1 MASKAY
7 KVDGMSCAS
16 CAMTIEEVAGKV
28 KGVDKA
34 SVNLATE
41 KLTID
46 CGDEFNVDSLVQ
58 AVNDTGYQVIVP
70 KETSQTFAINGMSC
84 STCAQTIQDSVGH
97 LAGVNEAFV
106 NLASEKMT
114 VNYDP
119 SIVGPYNIEETVS
132 SSGYAAELERSDDV
146 IQEVE
151 ESHDKREKRY
161 QFIWKRFVISLIFFV
176 PLMVISMGHMMG
188 MPLPAIIDPMVNPL
202 NYALIQ
208 LALTL
213 PIMWASQ
220 EYFQQGF
227 KALFKRHPN
236 MNSLIALG
244 TAAAFIYS
252 LAATISIAM
261 GNGDL
266 AMSLYYETTGMIL
279 TLHTLGLYLEERS
292 KGKMSKAIET
302 LVDLQPKKAIVVIG
316 DEEKEVPVKQVSPG
330 DIIRVRP
337 GEKIP
342 VDGVIVSGN
351 SSVDESML
359 TGESLPV
366 EKNVDNPVI
375 GASINKTGSF
385 DYRATRVGGD
395 TTLSQIIKL
404 VENAQGSKAPISRMA
419 DKITRYFVP
428 IIIAIS
434 VISFLFWM
442 LAGQSF
448 IFSLSI
454 LIAIL
459 VIACPCALG
468 LATPTA
474 IMVGTGKGADY
485 GVLIKSGLALEQ
497 IHNVDTIVFDKT
509 GTLTHGEPVVTDI
522 LTSQSISE
530 EDFLQLAASA
540 EVKSEHPLGQAIV
553 KEAKEKGVLILTAD
567 EFDSFSGQGIEVTIE
582 DKNIL
587 IGNAR
592 LMVAN
597 NIELGNFATESDR
610 LGDEGKTPM
619 FLASNNILLGV
630 IAVADT
636 VKESSQEVISAL
648 HKCGIEVVMMTGDNT
663 RTANAIADQLSIDT
677 VLSEVL
683 PEDKSS
689 EITKLQDQG
698 KKVAMVGDGIN
709 DAPALAQAQIGM
721 AVSTGTDV
729 AIESADV
736 VLMNASLMTVLTA
749 IDLSRATMRN
759 IKQNLFWA
767 FAYNIVLIPV
777 AMGVLYPFGGP
788 LLSPMFAA
796 VAMSLSSITVLLNA
810 LRLRFFKPKHN

>member
-16 CAMTIEEVAGKV
+16 CAMTIEEVVGKV
-28 KGVDKA
+28 KGVDEA

-41 KLTID
+41 KLTINHD
-46 CGDEFNVDSLVQ
+46 DEFDVDSLVQ
-58 AVNDTGYQVIVP
+58 AVDDSGYQVIIP
-70 KETSQTFAINGMSC
+70 KETSQTFAIDGMSC
-84 STCAQTIQDSVGH
+84 ATCAQTIQDSVGQ

-114 VNYDP
+114 INYDP

-132 SSGYAAELERSDDV
+132 SSGYAAQLERSDDV

-161 QFIWKRFVISLIFFV
+161 QVIWKRFVTSLIFFV
-176 PLMVISMGHMMG
+176 PLMIISMGHMMG
-188 MPLPAIIDPMVNPL
+188 MPLPAVIDPMANPL

-227 KALFKRHPN
+227 KALFNRHPN

-252 LAATISIAM
+252 LAATVSIAM

-292 KGKMSKAIET
+292 KGNMSKAIET
-302 LVDLQPKKAIVVIG
+302 LVDLQPKNAIVVIG
-316 DEEKEVPVKQVSPG
+316 DEEREVPVKQVSPG
-330 DIIRVRP
+330 DMIRVRP

-366 EKNVDNPVI
+366 EKNVDSAVI

-428 IIIAIS
+428 IIIVIS

-448 IFSLSI
+448 VFSLSI

-497 IHNVDTIVFDKT
+497 THNVDTIVFDKT

-522 LTSQSISE
+522 LTADTVSE
-530 EDFLQLAASA
+530 KEFLQLAASA

-553 KEAKEKGVLILTAD
+553 KDANEKDISILSAD
-567 EFDSFSGQGIEVTIE
+567 AFDSISGQGIEVTIE

-592 LMVAN
+592 LMAAN
-597 NIELGNFATESDR
+597 NIDLGKFARESDR

-636 VKESSQEVISAL
+636 VKESSQEVISTL
-648 HKCGIEVVMMTGDNT
+648 HKRGIEVVMMTGDNT
-663 RTANAIADQLSIDT
+663 RTANAIANQLSIDT

-683 PEDKSS
+683 PEDKSN

-709 DAPALAQAQIGM
+709 DAPALAQAEIGM

-810 LRLRFFKPKHN
+810 LRLKFFKPKHN

>member
-16 CAMTIEEVAGKV
+16 CAMTIEEVVGKV
-28 KGVDKA
+28 KGVDEA

-41 KLTID
+41 KLTINHD
-46 CGDEFNVDSLVQ
+46 DEFDVDSLIQ
-58 AVNDTGYQVIVP
+58 AVDDSGYQVIIP
-70 KETSQTFAINGMSC
+70 KETSQTFAIDGMSC
-84 STCAQTIQDSVGH
+84 ATCAQTIQDSVGQ

-114 VNYDP
+114 INYDP

-132 SSGYAAELERSDDV
+132 SSGYAAQLERSDDV

-161 QFIWKRFVISLIFFV
+161 QVIWKRFVTSLIFFV
-176 PLMVISMGHMMG
+176 PLMIISMGHMMG
-188 MPLPAIIDPMVNPL
+188 MPLPAVIDPMANPL

-227 KALFKRHPN
+227 KALFNRHPN

-252 LAATISIAM
+252 LAATVSIAM

-292 KGKMSKAIET
+292 KGNMSKAIET
-302 LVDLQPKKAIVVIG
+302 LVDLQPKNAIVVIG
-316 DEEKEVPVKQVSPG
+316 DEEREVPVKQVSPG
-330 DIIRVRP
+330 DMIRVRP

-366 EKNVDNPVI
+366 EKNVDSAVI

-428 IIIAIS
+428 IIIVIS

-448 IFSLSI
+448 VFSLSI

-497 IHNVDTIVFDKT
+497 THNVDTIVFDKT

-522 LTSQSISE
+522 LTADTVSE
-530 EDFLQLAASA
+530 KEFLQLAASA

-553 KEAKEKGVLILTAD
+553 KDANEKDISILSAD
-567 EFDSFSGQGIEVTIE
+567 AFDSISGQGIEVTIE

-592 LMVAN
+592 LMAAN
-597 NIELGNFATESDR
+597 NIDLGKFARESDR

-636 VKESSQEVISAL
+636 VKESSQEVISTL
-648 HKCGIEVVMMTGDNT
+648 HKRGIEVVMMTGDNT
-663 RTANAIADQLSIDT
+663 RTANAIANQLSIDT

-683 PEDKSS
+683 PEDKSN

-709 DAPALAQAQIGM
+709 DAPALAQAEIGM

-810 LRLRFFKPKHN
+810 LRLKFFKPKHN

>member
-16 CAMTIEEVAGKV
+16 CAMTIEEVVGKV
-28 KGVDKA
+28 KGVDEA

-41 KLTID
+41 KLTINHD
-46 CGDEFNVDSLVQ
+46 DEFDVDSLIQ
-58 AVNDTGYQVIVP
+58 AVDDSGYQVIIP
-70 KETSQTFAINGMSC
+70 KETSQTFAIDGMSC
-84 STCAQTIQDSVGH
+84 ATCAQTIQDSVGQ

-114 VNYDP
+114 INYDP

-132 SSGYAAELERSDDV
+132 SSGYAAQLERSDDV

-161 QFIWKRFVISLIFFV
+161 QVIWKRFVTSLIFFV
-176 PLMVISMGHMMG
+176 PLMIISMGHMMG
-188 MPLPAIIDPMVNPL
+188 MPLPAVIDPMANPL

-227 KALFKRHPN
+227 KALFNRHPN

-252 LAATISIAM
+252 LAATVSIGM

-292 KGKMSKAIET
+292 KGNMSKAIET
-302 LVDLQPKKAIVVIG
+302 LVDLQPKNAIVVIG
-316 DEEKEVPVKQVSPG
+316 DEEREVPVKQVSPG
-330 DIIRVRP
+330 DMIRVRP

-366 EKNVDNPVI
+366 EKNVDSAVI

-428 IIIAIS
+428 IIIVIS

-448 IFSLSI
+448 VFSLSI

-497 IHNVDTIVFDKT
+497 THNVDTIVFDKT

-522 LTSQSISE
+522 LTADTVSE
-530 EDFLQLAASA
+530 KEFLQLAASA

-553 KEAKEKGVLILTAD
+553 KDANEKDISILSAD
-567 EFDSFSGQGIEVTIE
+567 AFDSISGQGIEVTIE

-592 LMVAN
+592 LMAAN
-597 NIELGNFATESDR
+597 NIDLGKFARESDR

-636 VKESSQEVISAL
+636 VKESSQEVISTL
-648 HKCGIEVVMMTGDNT
+648 HKRGIEVVMMTGDNT
-663 RTANAIADQLSIDT
+663 RTANAIANQLSIDT

-683 PEDKSS
+683 PEDKSN

-709 DAPALAQAQIGM
+709 DAPALAQAEIGM

-810 LRLRFFKPKHN
+810 LRLKFFKPKHN